1 MLNIVHT
8 TDLHGHSSI
17 LKKLPKPSEDVILL
31 DSGDAIL
38 GSCTVFRFKEPIFEE
53 MNLANLS
60 AMTMGNREFSYFP
73 RVLEG
78 RIKAIKFP
86 MLSANFHSTKDYIH
100 LRDFIVVEK
109 AGFRIGITGLSP
121 IQFSTRLLL
130 SSIACGYF
138 EDYVKA
144 MKAIE
149 AKLKEQSDYII
160 LLSHSGLKEDM
171 EIAKECGF
179 INLILA
185 GHSHEKFSEPVYV
198 NDTAVCHTGCY
209 GSSYALLKIDVSSK
223 KILSYE
229 NVVP

>member
-17 LKKLPKPSEDVILL
+17 FKKLPKPSEDVILL

-38 GSCTVFRFKEPIFEE
+38 GSCTVFRFKEPIFDE
-53 MNLANLS
+53 MNLANFS

-78 RIKAIKFP
+78 RINAIKFP

-109 AGFRIGITGLSP
+109 DGFRIGITGLSP

-160 LLSHSGLKEDM
+160 LL
-171 EIAKECGF
+171 
-179 INLILA
+179 
-185 GHSHEKFSEPVYV
+185 YV
-198 NDTAVCHTGCY
+198 
-209 GSSYALLKIDVSSK
+209 IQ
-223 KILSYE
+223 
-229 NVVP
+229 VVMVHLMLC

>member
-1 MLNIVHT
+1 ME
-8 TDLHGHSSI
+8 S
-17 LKKLPKPSEDVILL
+17 
-31 DSGDAIL
+31 
-38 GSCTVFRFKEPIFEE
+38 
-53 MNLANLS
+53 
-60 AMTMGNREFSYFP
+60 
-73 RVLEG
+73 
-78 RIKAIKFP
+78 
-86 MLSANFHSTKDYIH
+86 
-100 LRDFIVVEK
+100 
-109 AGFRIGITGLSP
+109 
-121 IQFSTRLLL
+121 
-130 SSIACGYF
+130 
-138 EDYVKA
+138 
-144 MKAIE
+144 E